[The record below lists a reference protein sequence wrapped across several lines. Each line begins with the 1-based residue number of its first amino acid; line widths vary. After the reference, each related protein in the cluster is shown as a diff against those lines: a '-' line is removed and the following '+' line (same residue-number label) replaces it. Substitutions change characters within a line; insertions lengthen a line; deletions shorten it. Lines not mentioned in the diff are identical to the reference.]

1 MNLEFLT
8 NIKSSI
14 EELNNVERESSFV
27 ELELYQRASKELYK
41 KKIESIQRFLIE
53 ESNYYKQNTK
63 NHTEQI
69 NRVIQSYSEAIMKI
83 IKAYEKFYMDI
94 FKIRQNARDNQK
106 TCVANIAVIEK
117 KKEKCTDKR
126 LLKKYSDMQI
136 YFAQK
141 KINYTVLINECTAR
155 ILWCITHMEEDVLS
169 TYNGSTSLTVVNK
182 KISFWHKI
190 RMWLYG
196 KGFYKQFIEKIFDE
210 TLPKIMIDAN
220 GKAAVVAATEKG
232 FLKQVKQMNKKIQA
246 EKKDLAA

>member
-1 MNLEFLT
+1 MDLEFLT
-8 NIKSSI
+8 NIRSSI
-14 EELNNVERESSFV
+14 EELNNVERESSYV
-27 ELELYQRASKELYK
+27 ELELYQRAAKVLYK
-41 KKIESIQRFLIE
+41 QKVESMQRFLVE
-53 ESNYYKQNTK
+53 ETNYYKQNVK
-63 NHTEQI
+63 NYTEQI
-69 NRVIQSYSEAIMKI
+69 NRIVQSYSEAITKI
-83 IKAYEKFYMDI
+83 LKAYEKFYMDA
-94 FKIRQNARDNQK
+94 FKIRQSARDNQK

-117 KKEKCTDKR
+117 KKYNCTNKR

-141 KINYTVLINECTAR
+141 KLNYTVLINECTAR

-182 KISFWHKI
+182 KMSFWHKI

-220 GKAAVVAATEKG
+220 EKAAVVAATEKG
-232 FLKQVKQMNKKIQA
+232 FLKQVKQMNKQIQA